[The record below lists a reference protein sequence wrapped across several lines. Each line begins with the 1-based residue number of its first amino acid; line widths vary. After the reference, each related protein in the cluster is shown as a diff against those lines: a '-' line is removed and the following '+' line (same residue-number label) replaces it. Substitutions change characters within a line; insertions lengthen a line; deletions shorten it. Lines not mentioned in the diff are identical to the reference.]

1 MKKIFLIMMM
11 TMLVFTACGNKQGDT
26 PGNSDSRED
35 NKVTE
40 SAGNQNSEN
49 DSDEKEDA
57 KEHDFDVAVLA
68 DELFNGLEFEDE
80 LVSGRDIVFLNQY
93 GLEEGDIV
101 KQASYFSSNATTEE
115 IAVVECVDDAQ
126 AKVVKEAVDARV
138 EERKEIFAD
147 YAPDEV
153 KRLEGAIVKV
163 LGKYVVLC
171 VTADPDGAEAIIEK
185 Y

>member
-1 MKKIFLIMMM
+1 MRKIVLIMMM
-11 TMLVFTACGNKQGDT
+11 AMMVFAACGNKNGDA
-26 PGNSDSRED
+26 PGNSDLQEG

-40 SAGNQNSEN
+40 SAGNQNGEN
-49 DSDEKEDA
+49 DSDEKEDD
-57 KEHDFDVAVLA
+57 KEHDFDVAILA
-68 DELFNGLEFEDE
+68 DELFNGLEFDDE

-115 IAVVECVDDAQ
+115 IAVVECVDEAQ
-126 AKVVKEAVDARV
+126 AKVVKEAVDARI
-138 EERKEIFAD
+138 EDRKDVFAD

-153 KRLEGAIVKV
+153 KRLDGAIVKV